1 MVLFINEEQQPKYPM
16 DTKTLFDSFSEY
28 KTSGNN
34 FSALPSTLVRH
45 TGSLYVMQQEYAA
58 VAPRNKVVDI
68 MGSDDATTC
77 IIIIVRDRNSGA
89 TALAHLDNPPGV
101 EKAVEK
107 IIKNLQHLSDACS
120 QGKYDIYLVG
130 GYQDPKGLSEQLF
143 GEIFKTVQKLP
154 QEIHL
159 KLACIGE
166 ANTVVKNRTPWPK
179 VYGVAVKIDTGEI
192 FPATFEEKGP
202 DEILRHV
209 KILAGTSDIMNIYDN
224 QSNIIKIGPFSY
236 TPFHGM
242 EYLLKVSDEVV
253 LQHTSTSPD
262 VEPSDYVT
270 NIKKAVQFMIEHPK
284 ATDVFQ
290 ENKSHFFCRDEN
302 SGLWVPASS

>member
-179 VYGVAVKIDTGEI
+179 VYGVAVKIDTG
-192 FPATFEEKGP
+192 
-202 DEILRHV
+202 
-209 KILAGTSDIMNIYDN
+209 
-224 QSNIIKIGPFSY
+224 
-236 TPFHGM
+236 
-242 EYLLKVSDEVV
+242 
-253 LQHTSTSPD
+253 
-262 VEPSDYVT
+262 
-270 NIKKAVQFMIEHPK
+270 
-284 ATDVFQ
+284 
-290 ENKSHFFCRDEN
+290 
-302 SGLWVPASS
+302 

>member
-120 QGKYDIYLVG
+120 QGKYD
-130 GYQDPKGLSEQLF
+130 
-143 GEIFKTVQKLP
+143 
-154 QEIHL
+154 
-159 KLACIGE
+159 
-166 ANTVVKNRTPWPK
+166 
-179 VYGVAVKIDTGEI
+179 
-192 FPATFEEKGP
+192 
-202 DEILRHV
+202 
-209 KILAGTSDIMNIYDN
+209 
-224 QSNIIKIGPFSY
+224 
-236 TPFHGM
+236 
-242 EYLLKVSDEVV
+242 VSTY
-253 LQHTSTSPD
+253 H
-262 VEPSDYVT
+262 Y
-270 NIKKAVQFMIEHPK
+270 M
-284 ATDVFQ
+284 
-290 ENKSHFFCRDEN
+290 
-302 SGLWVPASS
+302 